1 MKGKEGE
8 IQDSRLRNSQK
19 RKIISDLRKLEF
31 IGFGQ
36 GEAAKGEELRRYG
49 KGRSQLMEPVPE
61 AAEGSIMGIP
71 PPQGLQ
77 HS

>member
-36 GEAAKGEELRRYG
+36 GEAVKGEEL
-49 KGRSQLMEPVPE
+49 
-61 AAEGSIMGIP
+61 
-71 PPQGLQ
+71 
-77 HS
+77 